1 MSEVYPDEKG
11 VVARVRERFPEEANR
26 TDGWLRERGWDDLL
40 DDSPHIWMEAFAD
53 RTTEAV
59 RARDWNLVKEHTGF
73 IAAECRN
80 GTEVIRRLVDVSY
93 AENLMWDL
101 EESEKAVA
109 WPNIAKELRD
119 MYERAWGRWEWMNQC
134 DTL

>member
-1 MSEVYPDEKG
+1 MSEEYSDEKG
-11 VVARVRERFPEEANR
+11 VVARIRERFSDEANR
-26 TDGWLRERGWDDLL
+26 TDSWLRERGWDALL
-40 DDSPHIWMEAFAD
+40 DDAPHVWMEAFAD

-80 GTEVIRRLVDVSY
+80 GTEAVRRLVDVSY
-93 AENLMWDL
+93 AENLTWDL
-101 EESEKAVA
+101 DDSVKAIA
-109 WPNIAKELRD
+109 WPSVAKKVREL
-119 MYERAWGRWEWMNQC
+119 YEQAWGRREWMNQR